1 MVGIVAA
8 AIEAFLIPGGVSL
21 FVRFTVLGSVF
32 PAAAEIRIVT
42 AGCVP
47 VIALLMGTRAVP
59 SQAVL
64 AAIVHAVLVAC
75 AGRRIPA
82 IAIMIAVPVVIT
94 VPIVVAVPVLIAVAV
109 PVLITVTVLLR

>member
-64 AAIVHAVLVAC
+64 AAIVHAVLVAS

-82 IAIMIAVPVVIT
+82 IPIMIAVPVGT
-94 VPIVVAVPVLIAVAV
+94 PVPIVVPVPVLIAVAV
-109 PVLITVTVLLR
+109 PVLLR